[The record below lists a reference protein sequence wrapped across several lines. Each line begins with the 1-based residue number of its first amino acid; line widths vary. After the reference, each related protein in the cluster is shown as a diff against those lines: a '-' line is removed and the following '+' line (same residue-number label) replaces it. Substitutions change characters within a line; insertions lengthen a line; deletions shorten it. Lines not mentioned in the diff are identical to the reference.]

1 MQRQHQQEIADAA
14 IASAK
19 AASEAAEAQRQLQ
32 LEASTAASAAEIR
45 QQQEAAV
52 MLAHHAVAAE
62 RAAGERTVAQVQ
74 RSSDKLHTQFP
85 ASCLRDPSNCRLHVA
100 NSLTAAAAGD
110 GPTA

>member
-52 MLAHHAVAAE
+52 MLAHAVAAE